1 MKLSAGSRPITF
13 AETARGRSEIQC
25 SIKML
30 AAELLKCSTKNSIR
44 KILSLKINLPTSI
57 YIQLCTEE

>member
-30 AAELLKCSTKNSIR
+30 AAELLRSVQQRIPYVKFC
-44 KILSLKINLPTSI
+44 L
-57 YIQLCTEE
+57 